1 MQSTQEKIL
10 IAATE
15 CFFQHGYTAANVS
28 MIARY
33 AEISR
38 VTIHKQFKS
47 KEALFRAVVEKHIN
61 ENNVLLEKYTQ
72 SIGDFWAETEAFT
85 LGRCGEL
92 FEEISSAIVRA
103 DLLYAGQ
110 NYCQDI
116 IQENEVRARA
126 SISLRL
132 TKELADKRLS
142 LNKTGMSV
150 QALAQAIEVAPL
162 GIALSSLEE
171 DNTAYIKNLMKLFK
185 ASTAI

>member
-1 MQSTQEKIL
+1 
-10 IAATE
+10 
-15 CFFQHGYTAANVS
+15 

-92 FEEISSAIVRA
+92 FEEISSCYCTSRFIICRSE
-103 DLLYAGQ
+103 LLPRY
-110 NYCQDI
+110 YS
-116 IQENEVRARA
+116 R
-126 SISLRL
+126 
-132 TKELADKRLS
+132 K
-142 LNKTGMSV
+142 
-150 QALAQAIEVAPL
+150 
-162 GIALSSLEE
+162 
-171 DNTAYIKNLMKLFK
+171 
-185 ASTAI
+185 